1 MYHKVF
7 RNTATLLLIIAALFV
22 CVRPS
27 LADYKFDDMYG
38 TSGKSYQWMILNPA
52 GQTFGDSHQ
61 EAIDVAGDII
71 TEGSDSLYVRSGRSE
86 TDLASRELHTMFLV
100 AADGQSDFTINFRA
114 VPLANNYDVAAPYLE
129 LSTPWDRNATERDL
143 YTATISMLNP
153 PSGKDYYDALWRSW
167 NFQIARSNNNKYDSV
182 AQYFYFQQNPTD
194 EPSQGIPRPMIISN
208 VYPGAADTQESALK
222 LRTMLRDSSSVNA
235 NIVAYDQFTWV
246 MNEPKT
252 YPIYADD
259 GQWVFVPVDDLNTDN
274 SRINYYLS
282 TEVINRSAIRYAAY
296 NGNTNS
302 VMYPAYWRFNLARY
316 HDSPYIMPRFTL
328 HPDSHIPPGLVTV
341 YRRAYDINETDKIP
355 LRLYAIDNPSTPGVY
370 ALTLNHKVLFGKR
383 LGETY
388 KLSAQ
393 EGSFN
398 QIEIT
403 AFQPRTETGSIFY
416 DNVARITGS
425 TKSVS
430 VPETN
435 IFTGSSIKRTLMPSS
450 AIQYF
455 TIDQAIPGNIRTTST
470 EGLLPLHITFNIPA
484 TTIGSAIWDDLVQEL
499 HRAEEGA
506 NLASTFADHFHIYLQ
521 ATTST
526 GQPNPWDLTQ
536 ALEGSSVSN
545 AYVKQVKVFLDD
557 QRGKRTSDTYE
568 GVITVSFI
576 VMLMDGTRDGE
587 RPELS
592 LVPDTSNATDG
603 ERNYIVIRDGMPD
616 NKWNMTFFIAP
627 STYFDNQAA
636 NDPVAPVNNN
646 SGGGSGGGGC
656 DSGLLGIMA
665 GMLVLAFCRLNKRGD
680 R

>member
-1 MYHKVF
+1 MYCKVF
-7 RNTATLLLIIAALFV
+7 RKTADILLFMAVMFI

-27 LADYKFDDMYG
+27 HADYKFDDMYG
-38 TSGKSYQWMILNPA
+38 TSGKSYQWMILNPS
-52 GQTFGDSHQ
+52 GQTFGDTHQ
-61 EAIDVAGDII
+61 VAVDVSGDII
-71 TEGSDSLYVRSGRSE
+71 TSGTGTLNVLSGRSE
-86 TDLASRELHTMFLV
+86 TDLAGRELYAMFLA
-100 AADGQSDFTINFRA
+100 AADGQSDFTVNFRA
-114 VPLANNYDVAAPYLE
+114 LPLADNYDVAAPYLE

-143 YTATISMLNP
+143 YTATFSMLNP

-167 NFQIARSNNNKYDSV
+167 NFQVARTNNTKYDST
-182 AQYFYFQQNPTD
+182 AQYLYFQLNPTD
-194 EPSQGIPRPMIISN
+194 EPSQGLPRPLIIAN

-222 LRTMLRDSSSVNA
+222 LRTILRDSSSNNS

-246 MNEPKT
+246 MNGPKT
-252 YPIYADD
+252 YPVYADD

-274 SRINYYLS
+274 SRINYYLF

-296 NGNTNS
+296 NGNTNNIR
-302 VMYPAYWRFNLARY
+302 YPAYWRFNLARY
-316 HDSPYIMPRFTL
+316 HDSPYILPRFTL
-328 HPDSHIPPGLVTV
+328 HQDSHIAPGLVTV
-341 YRRAYDINETDKIP
+341 YRRAYDVNENDKIP

-425 TKSVS
+425 TRSVS
-430 VPETN
+430 VPTSN
-435 IFTGSSIKRTLMPSS
+435 VFTGSSIKRELMPSS
-450 AIQYF
+450 AVQYF
-455 TIDQAIPGNIRTTST
+455 TIDQAIPGNIRTAST
-470 EGLLPLHITFNIPA
+470 EGILPLHITFNIPA
-484 TTIGSAIWDDLVQEL
+484 TTIGSAVWDDLVQEL
-499 HRAEEGA
+499 HRSDEGA

-536 ALEGSSVSN
+536 ELEGSSVTN

-557 QRGKRTSDTYE
+557 QRGKRTNDTYE

-576 VMLMDGTRDGE
+576 VMLMDGTRDGMY
-587 RPELS
+587 PELS
-592 LVPDTSNATDG
+592 IVSDTSNATEGD
-603 ERNYIVIRDGMPD
+603 RHYIVIRDGVYD

-627 STYFDNQAA
+627 GTYFDNKATD
-636 NDPVAPVNNN
+636 NPVPVNANTG
-646 SGGGSGGGGC
+646 SSSGGGGC
-656 DSGLLGIMA
+656 NS
-665 GMLVLAFCRLNKRGD
+665 GMLGLMMGISVLMLCRKGD